1 MEYGAMMKTNN
12 CCFRKTSSP
21 LLLRPGQPA
30 RHACRT
36 TPNLM
41 HAAVGATECGIPVD
55 RLFPYNIFMQHMDTE
70 RETHTRHTQTQT
82 HTDTTHTNTQRQ
94 THRHR
99 ERERERDTERGNP

>member
-12 CCFRKTSSP
+12 CCFRKTSRP

-55 RLFPYNIFMQHMDTE
+55 RLFPYNIYIYATYGHRERDTHK
-70 RETHTRHTQTQT
+70 TY
-82 HTDTTHTNTQRQ
+82 TDTDTQRQ
-94 THRHR
+94 THRHTER
-99 ERERERDTERGNP
+99 ERERERETERGNPYWRG